1 MGALGAQG
9 VVLDATF
16 VWVASLAVGAV
27 AAAVGLALA
36 GYTLGN
42 VWVVAILAI
51 AAALAERGRVRL
63 NRYMEES
70 ISLIP
75 TLFAA
80 IVLGPL
86 AAMVVASASMLGAL
100 PVGAPSQAGG
110 RLYLHDWSYCGLG
123 GRPRNDPRR
132 LGDHRHDRGRVGLA
146 AA

>member
-16 VWVASLAVGAV
+16 IWVASLSVGAV

-110 RLYLHDWSYCGLG
+110 RLYLKWVNYTAT
-123 GRPRNDPRR
+123 RAP
-132 LGDHRHDRGRVGLA
+132 
-146 AA
+146 